1 MRQKQAPATVYSAD
15 DYSIDY
21 NNMEIV
27 IGGVWTWP
35 LEPSD
40 NGFCVAHTKGAGTV
54 ITEVANAT
62 YAAWEEGRAKQ
73 QPMKRKKAKNAE
85 PEEEDADALKKPAA
99 AKNAEPEED
108 DADAMKKPAAAD
120 SFKKPAAADDHAA
133 EPDALKKPAAAT
145 TFMRKPSA
153 ADPAAAAEPAGA
165 ADPAAAA
172 EPAAETAYTDFDHKT
187 QQFGMEWYKKD
198 GRVGMRIKGSRQAF
212 SFGGARCANTK
223 EELQNIGRRLVQ
235 MLNMGEITIAAAEKR
250 AKESVLAKDDGDW

>member
-21 NNMEIV
+21 NKMEIV

-99 AKNAEPEED
+99 AKNEEPEED

-153 ADPAAAAEPAGA
+153 ADPAAAAEPA
-165 ADPAAAA
+165 A
-172 EPAAETAYTDFDHKT
+172 EIAYPDFDHKT

-235 MLNMGEITIAAAEKR
+235 MLNKGEITIRAAEER
-250 AKESVLAKDDGDW
+250 AKALIVLEGD

>member
-1 MRQKQAPATVYSAD
+1 
-15 DYSIDY
+15 
-21 NNMEIV
+21 MEIV

-40 NGFCVAHTKGAGTV
+40 SGFCVAHTKGAGTV

-73 QPMKRKKAKNAE
+73 PPMKRKKAKNAE
-85 PEEEDADALKKPAA
+85 PEEDDADALKKPAA
-99 AKNAEPEED
+99 ADP
-108 DADAMKKPAAAD
+108 
-120 SFKKPAAADDHAA
+120 FKKPAAADDHAA

-172 EPAAETAYTDFDHKT
+172 EPAAETAYADFDHKT

-212 SFGGARCANTK
+212 SFGGARCTNTK

-235 MLNMGEITIAAAEKR
+235 MLNMGEICIVMAEKI
-250 AKESVLAKDDGDW
+250 AKQSVLLKD